1 MDEYDRRFPAP
12 RGYSPR
18 DHYRE
23 RSPIPIRREY
33 YERDGYGRRTPPRP
47 RMEDYPPPRRPY
59 EDPYDARPPPP
70 PRHYDDPYL
79 AARAPY
85 GRPRSPP
92 RGEYVAYD
100 RPPRYW

>member
-23 RSPIPIRREY
+23 RSPAPMRPGY
-33 YERDGYGRRTPPRP
+33 YDRDGYGRRTPPRP

-79 AARAPY
+79 AARPY

-92 RGEYVAYD
+92 RSDYVAYE
-100 RPPRYW
+100 RPRYW